1 MRAVNRWLFA
11 LIWMLSLAL
20 PLQGLAAA
28 LPMMAAGSMQGPAEV
43 APAPQAHPC
52 HAASSA
58 SPVLQDAQTG
68 CAACAACHASTAP
81 APGLST
87 LVGLDMCAAAV
98 PDWCAPAEPSVLSEG
113 LDRPPR
119 HPLA

>member
-1 MRAVNRWLFA
+1 MRAVNRWLVA

-28 LPMMAAGSMQGPAEV
+28 LPMAAAGSIQMPAEV

-81 APGLST
+81 APGLPT
-87 LVGLDMCAAAV
+87 LLGPDMRAAGL
-98 PDWCAPAEPSVLSEG
+98 PDWCAPAEPSVLPEG